1 MEIETKNND
10 QEIADFSNELSKRFL
25 QYALSTIT
33 SRSLPDV
40 RDGLKPVHRRLLYAM
55 NLLNLL
61 PNKSF
66 KKSARVVGDVMGKYH
81 PHGDAAIYE
90 SMVRMAQEFS
100 MNFTLVEGQ
109 GNFGNIDG
117 DNAAAMRYTEARL
130 SEVSR
135 LMLEGINENAIDF
148 KETYDGVGK
157 EPVLLPSGFPNL
169 LVNGAQGIAVGMAC
183 SIPSHNL
190 LEICDAAELLI
201 QNRDEIDDEILKK
214 IKGPD
219 FPTGGTIIE
228 PLDKIHEAYKNGKGS
243 FRLRA
248 NWFVEKKPS
257 GTWQICINEIPY
269 QIQKSKIIEKI
280 AELISEK
287 KLIMV
292 SDIRDESS
300 DDIRII
306 IEPKSRN
313 INHNDLMEV
322 LFRLTDLETKIQLN
336 LNVLDESGTPK
347 VMSIKEA
354 IIAWLNHRRKVLVR
368 TKNFALDKIKNR
380 LEVLESYLI
389 VFLNLDKVIQI
400 IREDDDPKVSL
411 IYNFKLTETQAIAV
425 LDMKLRNLRK
435 LEEKE
440 IISEKDKLLSEKNS
454 LDKLLKSKKTQW
466 EKISKEIK
474 NLKSIFKNQNTRK
487 TIVENKNIEY
497 INDITLEI
505 EKEPI
510 TVVVSKKGWIKTIKG
525 HVTDIENIKFKE
537 GDGLNLAI
545 CLNSLDQL
553 CLFANNGKF
562 YSILVHK
569 LPSGRGFGE
578 PLSLLFE
585 DISDNNILYLSEFKD
600 QRVLLVSSDGRG
612 FIVNLKDAVTIRKSG
627 KQILNLK
634 NSNKAIACLPIDGD
648 MLAIVGENR
657 KLLVLDLDEIPELNK
672 GQGVILQRYKNGL
685 CSDAKIINLN
695 EGLSWSQGKDRTRIE
710 KDLTTWIGRRG
721 GSGKMPPRGFPK
733 PAKFI

>member
-1 MEIETKNND
+1 MDIETKNN
-10 QEIADFSNELSKRFL
+10 QETADFSNELSKRFL

-190 LEICDAAELLI
+190 VEICEAAELLI
-201 QNRDEIDDEILKK
+201 QDRDVIDDEILKK

-228 PLDKIHEAYKNGKGS
+228 PLNKIHEAYKNGKGS

-287 KLIMV
+287 KLIMI

-322 LFRLTDLETKIQLN
+322 LFRLTDLETKVQLN

-354 IIAWLNHRRKVLVR
+354 IIAWLDHRRNVLVR
-368 TKNFALDKIKNR
+368 TKTFVLDKIKNR
-380 LEVLESYLI
+380 LEILESYLI
-389 VFLNLDKVIQI
+389 VFLNLDKVLQI

-411 IYNFKLTETQAIAV
+411 ISNFKLTEAQAIAV

-440 IISEKDKLLSEKNS
+440 IILEKDKLLSEKTS
-454 LDKLLKSKKTQW
+454 LDELLKSKKAQW
-466 EKISKEIK
+466 VKISKELK
-474 NLKSIFKNQNTRK
+474 NLKSIFKNQNMRK
-487 TIVENKNIEY
+487 TIVENKNVEY
-497 INDITLEI
+497 LNDITLEI

-510 TVVVSKKGWIKTIKG
+510 TVLVSKKGWIKTIKG

-545 CLNSLDQL
+545 FLNSLDQL
-553 CLFANNGKF
+553 CLFADNGKF

-634 NSNKAIACLPIDGD
+634 KSNKAIACLPIDGD

-721 GSGKMPPRGFPK
+721 NSGKMPPRGFPK